1 MYDKYDCKN
10 TPRFLAEEQIDMA
23 SRSKCDPPMNRQL
36 PDEFNPDSHRA
47 EKD

>member
-1 MYDKYDCKN
+1 MINMTAK
-10 TPRFLAEEQIDMA
+10 TLQLRFLAEEQIDTA

-47 EKD
+47 E